1 MDLLFKAEEAVKK
14 DLCDHCLGRL
24 FALLGHGLTN
34 KERGKALRV
43 YLAMASST
51 ADDKIEVTR
60 EPEECAVCHNL
71 FDELD
76 KFASLIAQEF
86 EPYDY
91 DTFLVGTRIDPEI
104 IENEEK
110 LWTELDITT
119 SAPIKSELNREIGKR
134 VYDKVDAE
142 VDLEVPDIKG
152 IIDTRFD
159 TVEVEISPLFVY
171 GRYMKLSREIPQTQW
186 NCKDCWGRGCMKCG
200 FTGKMYE
207 TSVEEIIGEPLLD
220 MALGDDFTL
229 HGMGREDIDAKMLGD
244 GRPFIMEIKNPVK
257 REVDFDGLKEEI
269 SKDGRVEVGK
279 LRLTNRDKVKE
290 IKAAAA
296 DKSYRA
302 EIRIEGDIERGKFKK
317 GIDSLKGTEISQR
330 TPSRVSH
337 RRSDKVRKRKVY
349 DISLES
355 FEDNRAVITLTCQA
369 GTYVKELIH
378 GDQGRTQPNLAEE
391 LGTECTVDELDV
403 LEVHYKYEDV
413 VQ

>member
-1 MDLLFKAEEAVKK
+1 MDLLPKAEEAVKK

-24 FALLGHGLTN
+24 FALMGHGLTN

-51 ADDKIEVTR
+51 EDNKVEVTE
-60 EPEECAVCHNL
+60 EPEECSVCYNL

-76 KFASLIAQEF
+76 KFASLTAEKL

-119 SAPIKSELNREIGKR
+119 SAPIKSELNREIGKK
-134 VYDKVDAE
+134 VDDQVDAE
-142 VDLEVPDIKG
+142 ADLEVPDIKG

-171 GRYMKLSREIPQTQW
+171 GRYRKLSREIPQTQW
-186 NCKDCWGRGCMKCG
+186 NCKDCWGRGCIKCG

-220 MALGDDFTL
+220 VVLGDDFTL
-229 HGMGREDIDAKMLGD
+229 HGMGREDIDAKMLGN
-244 GRPFIMEIKNPVK
+244 GRPFVMEIKNPVK
-257 REVDFDGLKEEI
+257 RDIDFDSLQKEV
-269 SKDGRVEVGK
+269 SKDGRVEIDK
-279 LRLTNRDKVKE
+279 LRLTDRKKVRE
-290 IKAAAA
+290 IKAAGV
-296 DKSYRA
+296 DKSYRV
-302 EIRIEGDIERGKFKK
+302 EIRIEGEIERGKFKK
-317 GIDSLKGTEISQR
+317 GIESLKGTELSQR

-349 DISLES
+349 DISLEN
-355 FEDNRAVITLTCQA
+355 FDDNEAVITLTCQA
-369 GTYVKELIH
+369 GTYVKEFIN
-378 GDQGRTQPNLAEE
+378 GDQGRTQPNLAEV
-391 LGTECTVDELDV
+391 LGKECTVKKLDV